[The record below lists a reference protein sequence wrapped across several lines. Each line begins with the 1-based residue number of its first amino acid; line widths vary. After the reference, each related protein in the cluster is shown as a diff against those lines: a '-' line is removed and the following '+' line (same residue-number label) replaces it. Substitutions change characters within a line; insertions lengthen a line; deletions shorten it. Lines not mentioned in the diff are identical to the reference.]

1 MPTYT
6 LQQRI
11 FMYDSYVITSSCRE
25 VVRHFQANYPGVRV
39 PSREAVRLF
48 VNKVYKTNPHT
59 LDELKLSIRTEI
71 NAISEAELMRVN
83 ANFLRRCRRCI
94 DAEGHHFQHPL

>member
-25 VVRHFQANYPGVRV
+25 VVRQFQANYPGVRV
-39 PSREAVRLF
+39 PSRERPF
-48 VNKVYKTNPHT
+48 VCLSINLGRRDQFLVKKKTN
-59 LDELKLSIRTEI
+59 
-71 NAISEAELMRVN
+71 
-83 ANFLRRCRRCI
+83 
-94 DAEGHHFQHPL
+94 